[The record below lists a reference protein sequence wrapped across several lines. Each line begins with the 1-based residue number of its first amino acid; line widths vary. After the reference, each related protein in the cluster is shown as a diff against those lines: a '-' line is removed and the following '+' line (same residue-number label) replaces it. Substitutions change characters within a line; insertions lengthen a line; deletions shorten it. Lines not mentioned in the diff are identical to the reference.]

1 MKRNAGYL
9 YLLITFF
16 CWGSIYVVSKYAL
29 AVMGPVTV
37 SFCRYLVSVVCLYGI
52 LKWKGGHKKI
62 AKEHWPY
69 LLILGGLGYFAAI
82 ILQLGGTALLS
93 GSLASLINSLNPVMI
108 SILAAVFLKEKIT
121 WKNVL
126 SIVVSLIGVYII
138 LGNGSMQINPLGILL
153 SAGSVVLWSAAS
165 VSIRKISGYYDPVQ
179 IALYGMCIALLFN
192 IPAAVLENVFLTQ
205 SHPTVVA
212 LLACLFVAV
221 FGTAVAH
228 TCWNC
233 GKEVQVPNKII
244 IGKNRVLLNQNTK
257 LVHHHVYDDFDMD
270 TVVGAVVQNPKN
282 PALWGI
288 RNEDK
293 VNWTYQKADG
303 TQIPVVPGKTAGIAK
318 GVKIL
323 FPEST
328 GEFK

>member
-37 SFCRYLVSVVCLYGI
+37 SFCRYLVSVVCLCGI

-62 AKEHWPY
+62 AREHWLY

-153 SAGSVVLWSAAS
+153 SAGAVILWSAAS

-192 IPAAVLENVFLTQ
+192 IPAAVLENIFMTQ
-205 SHPTVVA
+205 SHPTAVA
-212 LLACLFVAV
+212 LLSCLFVAV

-228 TCWNC
+228 TCWNKSLQLLSASTC
-233 GKEVQVPNKII
+233 SMFYPLQPLVSAVLG
-244 IGKNRVLLNQNTK
+244 VLLLHEVITWQ
-257 LVHHHVYDDFDMD
+257 F
-270 TVVGAVVQNPKN
+270 VVGAVLICSGSVITFLPSK
-282 PALWGI
+282 
-288 RNEDK
+288 K
-293 VNWTYQKADG
+293 
-303 TQIPVVPGKTAGIAK
+303 
-318 GVKIL
+318 
-323 FPEST
+323 
-328 GEFK
+328 

>member
-126 SIVVSLIGVYII
+126 SIVVPLIGVYII

-192 IPAAVLENVFLTQ
+192 IPAAVLENIFMTQ
-205 SHPTVVA
+205 SHPTAVA

-228 TCWNC
+228 TCWNKSLQLLSASTC
-233 GKEVQVPNKII
+233 SMFYPLQPLVSAVLG
-244 IGKNRVLLNQNTK
+244 VLLLHEVITWQ
-257 LVHHHVYDDFDMD
+257 F
-270 TVVGAVVQNPKN
+270 VVGAV
-282 PALWGI
+282 LICSGI
-288 RNEDK
+288 VITFLPSK
-293 VNWTYQKADG
+293 K
-303 TQIPVVPGKTAGIAK
+303 
-318 GVKIL
+318 
-323 FPEST
+323 
-328 GEFK
+328 

>member
-192 IPAAVLENVFLTQ
+192 IPAAVLENIFMTQ
-205 SHPTVVA
+205 SHPTAVA

-221 FGTAVAH
+221 FGTTVAH
-228 TCWNC
+228 TCWNKSLQLLSASTC
-233 GKEVQVPNKII
+233 SMFYPLQPLVSAVLG
-244 IGKNRVLLNQNTK
+244 VLLLHEVITWQ
-257 LVHHHVYDDFDMD
+257 F
-270 TVVGAVVQNPKN
+270 VVGAV
-282 PALWGI
+282 LICSGI
-288 RNEDK
+288 VITFLPSK
-293 VNWTYQKADG
+293 K
-303 TQIPVVPGKTAGIAK
+303 
-318 GVKIL
+318 
-323 FPEST
+323 
-328 GEFK
+328 

>member
-153 SAGSVVLWSAAS
+153 SAGAVILWSAAS

-205 SHPTVVA
+205 SHLTAVA
-212 LLACLFVAV
+212 LLSCLFVAV

-228 TCWNC
+228 TCWNKSLQLLSASTC
-233 GKEVQVPNKII
+233 SMFYPLQPLVSAVLG
-244 IGKNRVLLNQNTK
+244 VLLLHEVITWQ
-257 LVHHHVYDDFDMD
+257 F
-270 TVVGAVVQNPKN
+270 VVGAV
-282 PALWGI
+282 LICSGI
-288 RNEDK
+288 VITFLPSK
-293 VNWTYQKADG
+293 K
-303 TQIPVVPGKTAGIAK
+303 
-318 GVKIL
+318 
-323 FPEST
+323 
-328 GEFK
+328 

>member
-138 LGNGSMQINPLGILL
+138 LGNGRMQINPLGILL

-205 SHPTVVA
+205 SYPTAAA
-212 LLACLFVAV
+212 LLSCLFVAV

-228 TCWNC
+228 TCWNKSLQLLSASTC
-233 GKEVQVPNKII
+233 SMFYPLQPLVSAVLG
-244 IGKNRVLLNQNTK
+244 VLLLHEVITWQ
-257 LVHHHVYDDFDMD
+257 F
-270 TVVGAVVQNPKN
+270 VVGAV
-282 PALWGI
+282 LICSGI
-288 RNEDK
+288 VITFLPSK
-293 VNWTYQKADG
+293 K
-303 TQIPVVPGKTAGIAK
+303 
-318 GVKIL
+318 
-323 FPEST
+323 
-328 GEFK
+328 

>member
-205 SHPTVVA
+205 SYPTAAA
-212 LLACLFVAV
+212 LLSCLFVAV

-228 TCWNC
+228 TCWNKSLQLLSASTC
-233 GKEVQVPNKII
+233 SMFYPLQPLVSAVLG
-244 IGKNRVLLNQNTK
+244 VLLLHEVITWQ
-257 LVHHHVYDDFDMD
+257 F
-270 TVVGAVVQNPKN
+270 VVGAV
-282 PALWGI
+282 LICSGI
-288 RNEDK
+288 VITFLPSK
-293 VNWTYQKADG
+293 K
-303 TQIPVVPGKTAGIAK
+303 
-318 GVKIL
+318 
-323 FPEST
+323 
-328 GEFK
+328 

>member
-29 AVMGPVTV
+29 EVLGPVTV

-153 SAGSVVLWSAAS
+153 SAGAVILWSAAS

-192 IPAAVLENVFLTQ
+192 IPAAVLENIFMTQ
-205 SHPTVVA
+205 SHPTAVA
-212 LLACLFVAV
+212 LLSCLFVAV

-228 TCWNC
+228 TCWNKSLQLLSASTC
-233 GKEVQVPNKII
+233 SMFYPLQPLVSAVLG
-244 IGKNRVLLNQNTK
+244 VLLLHEVITWQ
-257 LVHHHVYDDFDMD
+257 F
-270 TVVGAVVQNPKN
+270 VVGAVLICP
-282 PALWGI
+282 GI
-288 RNEDK
+288 VITFLPSK
-293 VNWTYQKADG
+293 K
-303 TQIPVVPGKTAGIAK
+303 
-318 GVKIL
+318 
-323 FPEST
+323 
-328 GEFK
+328 

>member
-192 IPAAVLENVFLTQ
+192 IPAAVLENIFMTQ
-205 SHPTVVA
+205 SHPTAVA

-228 TCWNC
+228 TCWNKSLQLLSASTRSMFYPLQPLVSAVL
-233 GKEVQVPNKII
+233 G
-244 IGKNRVLLNQNTK
+244 VLLLHEVITWQ
-257 LVHHHVYDDFDMD
+257 F
-270 TVVGAVVQNPKN
+270 VVGAV
-282 PALWGI
+282 LICSGI
-288 RNEDK
+288 VITFLPSK
-293 VNWTYQKADG
+293 K
-303 TQIPVVPGKTAGIAK
+303 
-318 GVKIL
+318 
-323 FPEST
+323 
-328 GEFK
+328 

>member
-138 LGNGSMQINPLGILL
+138 LGNGSMQIIRWESCFLP
-153 SAGSVVLWSAAS
+153 GSVV
-165 VSIRKISGYYDPVQ
+165 
-179 IALYGMCIALLFN
+179 
-192 IPAAVLENVFLTQ
+192 
-205 SHPTVVA
+205 TVV
-212 LLACLFVAV
+212 C
-221 FGTAVAH
+221 
-228 TCWNC
+228 
-233 GKEVQVPNKII
+233 
-244 IGKNRVLLNQNTK
+244 
-257 LVHHHVYDDFDMD
+257 
-270 TVVGAVVQNPKN
+270 
-282 PALWGI
+282 GI
-288 RNEDK
+288 RFLS
-293 VNWTYQKADG
+293 ARSPA
-303 TQIPVVPGKTAGIAK
+303 IMIRCRSLCTACALHCCSIFRRLFW
-318 GVKIL
+318 KIYL
-323 FPEST
+323 
-328 GEFK
+328 